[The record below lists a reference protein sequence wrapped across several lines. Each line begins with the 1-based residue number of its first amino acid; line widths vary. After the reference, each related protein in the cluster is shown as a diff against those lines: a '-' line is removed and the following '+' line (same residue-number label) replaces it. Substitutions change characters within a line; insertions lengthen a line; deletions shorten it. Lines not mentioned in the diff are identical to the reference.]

1 MSAKMHAL
9 ITGGSS
15 GIGKALGGKL
25 AAAGYHISLI
35 ARRDHLL
42 ADAAAEMRC
51 KGKRTDQR
59 VAFYPADVADRPQAE
74 AAVKSAIAEF
84 GPPDIVVA
92 SAGIAEPGYF
102 AEMSADIFERA
113 IAINYLG
120 TLYVLRTVLPSMRA
134 RRRGRIVLI
143 SSGAALL
150 GVFGYAS
157 YGPSKFAVRG
167 LAETLRAELRSDD
180 IGVSVAYPPET
191 ETPMLE
197 KANKTMPPETRLICS
212 LAKAWTADAVADCIL
227 RGIER
232 GTFAITPG
240 LTLTLMHR
248 FPGVAIPVL
257 RWYCDRL
264 ADGVHISSSQST
276 QLPVTNRG
284 NPPMKFLS
292 SAKHGFMS
300 FWYFYV
306 SILNSIWPS
315 ITLEGKRLVIFPN
328 VYKPLE
334 NEHVCSEYCREG
346 DRVLDLGCG
355 SGVGTVFCA
364 AKAREVIAVDISLP
378 AVRNTEENCRL
389 HGLKNVKVIQSDMFS
404 RVEGKYDLILANSPY
419 IEDEFGPEE
428 RQFATSVKYLPT
440 LFAQVGDYLT
450 EDGRL
455 LVQFP
460 SWSRPRIEKLAAKH
474 GLELISMKPLPPK
487 PPTLSLLSVL
497 YMQIGFKSALYLL
510 QRQSTPSLALA
521 ANG

>member
-25 AAAGYHISLI
+25 AAAGYDISLI
-35 ARRDHLL
+35 ARRDCLL
-42 ADAAAEMRC
+42 AEAAAEMRR
-51 KGKRTDQR
+51 KAQLSDQR
-59 VAFYPADVADRPQAE
+59 IDFYPADVADRPEAE
-74 AAVKSAIAEF
+74 AAVKSAIAAF

-102 AEMSADIFERA
+102 ADMSADVFERA
-113 IAINYLG
+113 IAVNYLG

-134 RRRGRIVLI
+134 RRCGRIVLI
-143 SSGAALL
+143 SSGAGLV

-157 YGPSKFAVRG
+157 YSPSKFAVRG
-167 LAETLRAELRSDD
+167 LAESLRAELRSDNV
-180 IGVSVAYPPET
+180 GVSVAYPPET

-197 KANKTMPPETRLICS
+197 EANKAMPPETKLICS

-240 LTLTLMHR
+240 VTLTLMHR
-248 FPGVAIPVL
+248 LPGVAIPAL

-264 ADGVHISSSQST
+264 ADGVRTSSPQST
-276 QLPVTNRG
+276 QLPVTTRG
-284 NPPMKFLS
+284 DIPMKFLS
-292 SAKHGFMS
+292 SAKHGFMA

-306 SILNSIWPS
+306 RILNSVWPS
-315 ITLEGKRLVIFPN
+315 ITLQGKRLVIFPN

-334 NEHVCSEYCREG
+334 NEQVCSEYCREG

-355 SGVGTVFCA
+355 SGVGTIFCA
-364 AKAREVIAVDISLP
+364 PKAREVIAVDISLP
-378 AVRNTEENCRL
+378 AVRNTEENCRI

-419 IEDEFGPEE
+419 IEDEFEPEE

-440 LFAQVGDYLT
+440 LFAQVGNYLA

-455 LVQFP
+455 LIQFP
-460 SWSRPRIEKLAAKH
+460 SWSRPRIEKLASEH
-474 GLELISMKPLPPK
+474 GLKLISMEPLPPK

-510 QRQSTPSLALA
+510 QRESAPSLPLA